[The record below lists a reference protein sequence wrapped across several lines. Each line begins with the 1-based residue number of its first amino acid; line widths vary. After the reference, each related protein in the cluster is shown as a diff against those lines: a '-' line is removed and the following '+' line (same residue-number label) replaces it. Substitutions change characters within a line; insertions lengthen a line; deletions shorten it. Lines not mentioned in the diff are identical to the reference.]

1 MRKFY
6 KNSKTLYMNHYIQD
20 TTDNLELSIKALTG
34 GKARI
39 FINYY

>member
-1 MRKFY
+1 
-6 KNSKTLYMNHYIQD
+6 MNHYIQD
-20 TTDNLELSIKALTG
+20 TTDYLESSIKALTG